1 MRIKRLAL
9 VIGSIALAAQL
20 AYTFIG
26 FHIYFPVLGADMAR
40 IVTLFAPND
49 LALYRAYLPAGVEM
63 PPEPMVKVD
72 FVEVTPSWHEAFVSL
87 RVRYQGETG
96 WYGVTWPIDSL
107 VPYALGYWVGYPKF
121 MTEPMLWQ
129 RTATGYTGAVRRDDE
144 ALLKLDFVEA
154 ERDATPIEST
164 VLDDSA
170 TYFNLMPPLRG
181 PQINKLSNVVLSSN
195 DVHDTRGLVHM
206 TVNPGERW
214 ARLITDGTERTT
226 PGHLLAQKGHRFGF
240 LIADKVN

>member
-1 MRIKRLAL
+1 MRTKRLAL
-9 VIGSIALAAQL
+9 AIGGLALAAQL

-26 FHIYFPVLGADMAR
+26 FHIYFPVLGADVAR

-49 LALYRAYLPAGVEM
+49 LALYRSYLPAGIEM
-63 PPEPMVKVD
+63 PDEPMVKVD
-72 FVEVTPSWHEAFVSL
+72 FVEVTPTWHEAFVSL

-121 MTEPMLWQ
+121 MTEHMRW
-129 RTATGYTGAVRRDDE
+129 RKTEKGYSGAVRRDDQP
-144 ALLKLDFVEA
+144 LLRLEFVA
-154 ERDATPIEST
+154 DSRPATPLDATI
-164 VLDDSA
+164 LDDSA
-170 TYFNLMPPLRG
+170 AYFNLMPPLRG
-181 PQINKLSNVVLSSN
+181 PQINKLSNVVLSSSEV
-195 DVHDTRGLVHM
+195 DDTHGLVHI
-206 TVNPGERW
+206 TVNPKEPW

-226 PGHLLAQKGHRFGF
+226 PGYMLAQTGHRFGF